1 MTPELWQ
8 RLKPLFHAA
17 REETTQDRAAFIE
30 AACGDDLELKMHL
43 KRLLDADEQSADS
56 RDAPLAH
63 IGQHPDDNGVPLEAG
78 KLASGEVGIIR
89 PMIGQ
94 TISHYRILET
104 LGGGGMGVV
113 YKAEDFSLGRFVA
126 LKFLPDDMAQVPQ
139 ALERFRREARAA
151 SALNHP
157 HICTI
162 YEIGEENGHTF
173 IAMEFMAGS
182 TLKQRITG
190 KPLPLDDVLAWGI
203 EIANALAAAHSK
215 GIVHRDI
222 KPANIFVTD
231 RGDIKILDFGLAKL
245 TLAGA
250 TNLSGSRRKAKGSP
264 GSLNQA
270 RPWAPLFTCR
280 PNRCAAKKRM
290 PARTCFLLEP
300 CSMRWSRGSCRSGA
314 RA

>member
-126 LKFLPDDMAQVPQ
+126 LKFLPDDWPRCHRLWNVFA
-139 ALERFRREARAA
+139 EKRARHLRSIILTYAPSMRLA
-151 SALNHP
+151 KQ
-157 HICTI
+157 
-162 YEIGEENGHTF
+162 NGQTF
-173 IAMEFMAGS
+173 IAMEFMEGS
-182 TLKQRITG
+182 TLKHRIAG
-190 KPLPLDDVLAWGI
+190 KPLPLDEVLAWGI
-203 EIANALAAAHSK
+203 EIADALGAAHSK

-231 RGDIKILDFGLAKL
+231 RGDVKILDFGLAKL
-245 TLAGA
+245 TPAGG
-250 TNLSGSRRKAKGSP
+250 NKSLRDPGGRRRAHPAHSTRRGD
-264 GSLNQA
+264 GH
-270 RPWAPLFTCR
+270 
-280 PNRCAAKKRM
+280 RCLHV
-290 PARTCFLLEP
+290 ARTGALRRNGCPHGPVFF
-300 CSMRWSRGSCRSGA
+300 WSRA
-314 RA
+314 L